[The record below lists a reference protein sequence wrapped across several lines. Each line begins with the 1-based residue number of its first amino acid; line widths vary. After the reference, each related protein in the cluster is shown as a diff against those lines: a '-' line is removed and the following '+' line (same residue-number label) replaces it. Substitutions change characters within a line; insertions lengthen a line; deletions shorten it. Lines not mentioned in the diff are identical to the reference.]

1 MDKKN
6 SKKIFEEN
14 FNKSKNKRIQN
25 QLSNYKNIQIVMNKK
40 SIFNQFDNDSLDLY
54 RQIKGGRF

>member
-6 SKKIFEEN
+6 SKKNFEEN

>member
-6 SKKIFEEN
+6 FKKNFEEN

-25 QLSNYKNIQIVMNKK
+25 QW
-40 SIFNQFDNDSLDLY
+40 FADL
-54 RQIKGGRF
+54 I